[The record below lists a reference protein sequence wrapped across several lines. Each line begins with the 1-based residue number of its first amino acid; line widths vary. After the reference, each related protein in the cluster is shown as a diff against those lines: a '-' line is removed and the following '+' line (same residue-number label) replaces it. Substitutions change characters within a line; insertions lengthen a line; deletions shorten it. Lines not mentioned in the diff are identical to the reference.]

1 MNLEEYCEQLEN
13 NITDDYLI
21 NGFSQTQSI
30 CKIFTDALLDAQYLP
45 EEVQPADYA
54 GIGFKRKRTIRVDAY
69 LQDKGEESLY
79 LFLADYIEE
88 GKNMTRTAAS
98 NDFKALTSFVDE
110 ALTTE
115 LYAEIEPS
123 IPVAD
128 LIDLIR
134 AEHENIQKYKLV
146 LLTNGKISTQLKE
159 LKALEIDGKP
169 AECTIWGCERL
180 FELYTSTSM
189 KEPICVDFSQYIK
202 GGIPCISASSAKKC
216 AYNGY
221 LGVIPGSVLAAIY
234 EQYGSR
240 LLEGN
245 VRSFLST
252 KRAVNKK
259 IRATILNEPT
269 MFFAFN
275 NGIAVTAQKLIFSE
289 NHHLIAAE
297 DFQIINGGQTTASLF
312 NSKIKDKADLRNIY
326 VQMKLTEIGEMELD
340 KADELVSSIS
350 RASNSQNKVS
360 EADFFANHPFHKL
373 IEQISRR
380 VMAPPVS
387 GSIQQTYWFYERA
400 RGQYIQ
406 AQMAMTKAQQK
417 KFQVKSPRSQVITK
431 TDLAKYRF
439 SWEERPYLVSKGA
452 QTNFMKFAETVDSA
466 WERDSSVFNEM
477 YFKETVALD
486 IIFHTVERIVSEQE
500 WYKVSHSYRANIVT
514 YSISLLHFMLDNYF
528 RHKAELNL
536 LKIWEKQK
544 MPDTLY
550 KLFVPITKWV
560 HDFITRDKN
569 TNVTQWCK
577 QEQCWLNMKKEA
589 SQFNLPWE
597 GMVSEVVLK
606 QETKGIR
613 ESAKKEQKFDS
624 GIELIKK
631 LYEIPSSKWTEI
643 AQLAKSLNC
652 FTNQKEKTAMTAF
665 IKGTLQNWQAEYVMA
680 VLQRLEDEGHRYLI
694 KS

>member
-1 MNLEEYCEQLEN
+1 MNLEEYREQLEN
-13 NITDDYLI
+13 NIADDYLI

-45 EEVQPADYA
+45 EEVQATDYA
-54 GIGFKRKRTIRVDAY
+54 GIGFKRNRKIRVDAY
-69 LQDKGEESLY
+69 LQDKSDESLY
-79 LFLADYIEE
+79 LFLADYIED
-88 GKNMTRTAAS
+88 GKNLTRTAAS
-98 NDFKALTSFVDE
+98 SDFKALMSFVDE

-123 IPVAD
+123 IPAAD

-134 AEHENIQKYKLV
+134 AEHEYIQKYNLV
-146 LLTNGKISTQLKE
+146 LLTNGKISTQLNE
-159 LKALEIDGKP
+159 LKKLEIDGKP

-189 KEPICVDFSQYIK
+189 KEPIRVDFSQYIE
-202 GGIPCISASSAKKC
+202 GGIPCIPASSADKC
-216 AYNGY
+216 SYNGY

-259 IRATILNEPT
+259 IRSTILNEPT

-275 NGIAVTAQKLIFSE
+275 NGIAVTAQKLIFSD
-289 NHHLIAAE
+289 NYHLMEAE

-326 VQMKLTEIGEMELD
+326 VQMKLTEIGEMESD
-340 KADELVSSIS
+340 KADELISSIS

-360 EADFFANHPFHKL
+360 EADFFANHPFHKVV
-373 IEQISRR
+373 EQISRR
-380 VMAPPVS
+380 VMAPPVA

-406 AQMAMTKAQQK
+406 AQMALTKAQQK
-417 KFQVKSPRSQVITK
+417 KFQVKSPKSQVITK

-452 QTNFMKFAETVDSA
+452 QTNFMKFAEIVDSA
-466 WERDSSVFNEM
+466 WEKDNSVFNEV

-514 YSISLLHFMLDNYF
+514 YSISLLHFMLDNYL

-536 LKIWEKQK
+536 LRIWEKQK
-544 MPDTLY
+544 MPDSLY
-550 KLFVPITKWV
+550 QLFVPITKWV

-569 TNVTQWCK
+569 ANVTQWCK
-577 QEQCWLNMKKEA
+577 QEQCWQNMKKEA
-589 SQFNLPWE
+589 GQLNLPWDSV
-597 GMVSEVVLK
+597 VSEVVLK
-606 QETKGIR
+606 QETRGVR
-613 ESAKKEQKFDS
+613 QAAKKEQKIDS
-624 GIELIKK
+624 GIELLKK
-631 LYEIPSSKWTEI
+631 LYEIPEDKWWEI
-643 AQLAKSLNC
+643 NKLASELHC
-652 FTNQKEKTAMTAF
+652 IVNQKEKTALNAF
-665 IKGTLQNWQAEYVMA
+665 VKGTLHDWQAEFVMA
-680 VLQRLEDEGHRYLI
+680 VLQRLEDEGHCYI
-694 KS
+694 DK